1 MGELSFDKLTNCPN
15 CGNDLADNVCT
26 NCGST
31 IYDFCGE
38 HVRNHN
44 GKTYIRFITQDGV
57 AEVLA
62 QVSSHKVRVDTSK
75 FPDTAIAFDLVGGV
89 VMAEIKERR
98 V

>member
-1 MGELSFDKLTNCPN
+1 MEELSFNKLTNCPN
-15 CGNDLADNVCT
+15 CGNDLAGSVCT

-62 QVSSHKVRVDTSK
+62 QVSSHKVRVDASK
-75 FPDTAIAFDLVGGV
+75 FPDTTIAFDLVGGV
-89 VMAEIKERR
+89 VMTEIKERR